1 LIQFII
7 EEREIKIKISS
18 IQFNSSM
25 TTESKSKESE
35 KSKSESSLNNNN
47 NDNNNNT
54 DQVVEVEKIST
65 IPSTSTSTQQ
75 QQQGNDVGVDVGVGV
90 GVGDKIKEIVCVI
103 PASPCSA
110 VSISVFES
118 GTVAAAVAIPVIPA
132 ITTTTAPSP
141 PPPPPPPP
149 PPSQQQLLKE
159 LELEEELELD
169 GCFVVS
175 DVPVKSVGFTT
186 STSFLPSLPPPIE
199 MNETLIEITGAI
211 PHPPPARK
219 SDASSI
225 GTVSTLGGN
234 SGVVRRNSIKKD
246 KKKQKDCG
254 PFIPAAID
262 YADSLGANATG
273 GSSGLEDNIHDGRI
287 QLGICAMDKKARSK
301 PMAEILSRLDET
313 LFRVVFF
320 GDDLILNHPID
331 DWPSNIDVLIAFYSK
346 GYPLGK
352 AKEYVKLRKVY
363 CLNDLNMQ
371 SKLQDRRQ
379 VYDMLEAS
387 GIDVPR
393 HVFLSLDGYKST
405 GSGDGNMLNNNKSG
419 SSSSGGQEGGGGDGD
434 GNKKNK
440 NKDGGCESSQSQQGK
455 GSSNSNSSKCT
466 NNSSSSY
473 VDEYDDHIEINGVS
487 IHKPFVEKPID
498 ADDHN
503 IAIYYPTSAG
513 GGCKKLFRKIGNRSS
528 EFYPDISEIRRD
540 GSYVY
545 EEFVETQGTDVKMYT
560 VGPDYG
566 HAEARKSPTVDGK
579 VQRNAD
585 GKELRFPVIL
595 TRSEKEIARRIV
607 VQFKQFVC
615 GFDLLRVQ
623 EGHSVVSYCCDV
635 NGFSFVKNSRYVIY
649 CYIHVLCLRVYYFKV
664 CIYFISRMDGPVRS
678 EEWMDR
684 WIDEIKL
691 DRRPQP

>member
-1 LIQFII
+1 
-7 EEREIKIKISS
+7 
-18 IQFNSSM
+18 M
-25 TTESKSKESE
+25 TTE
-35 KSKSESSLNNNN
+35 SESSLNNNPN
-47 NDNNNNT
+47 
-54 DQVVEVEKIST
+54 
-65 IPSTSTSTQQ
+65 
-75 QQQGNDVGVDVGVGV
+75 GVDV
-90 GVGDKIKEIVCVI
+90 DNKINKEIVCVI
-103 PASPCSA
+103 PAASPTSA
-110 VSISVFES
+110 TSTSVVSVSES
-118 GTVAAAVAIPVIPA
+118 GAIAIAAAAAAAVSVPVSD
-132 ITTTTAPSP
+132 IT
-141 PPPPPPPP
+141 
-149 PPSQQQLLKE
+149 PPSQQQLEE
-159 LELEEELELD
+159 LEELEEED
-169 GCFVVS
+169 VSGCFVVS
-175 DVPVKSVGFTT
+175 DVPVKSVDFTT
-186 STSFLPSLPPPIE
+186 STTSFLPILPPLTPITT
-199 MNETLIEITGAI
+199 ETKTTVLTTAI
-211 PHPPPARK
+211 LPPIPAMK
-219 SDASSI
+219 SDSST
-225 GTVSTLGGN
+225 GTVSTLG
-234 SGVVRRNSIKKD
+234 SVKRNSSNTSKKD
-246 KKKQKDCG
+246 KKKPKDCG

-262 YADSLGANATG
+262 FADSLGATGCGGSTTG
-273 GSSGLEDNIHDGRI
+273 GGGGGGGYNEDMHDGRI

-346 GYPLGK
+346 GYPLQK

-371 SKLQDRRQ
+371 SILQDRRK

-393 HVFLSLDGYKST
+393 HVFLSQDNYKST
-405 GSGDGNMLNNNKSG
+405 GSGDGNMLNNNKKVENGSGSG
-419 SSSSGGQEGGGGDGD
+419 SSGGDGKE
-434 GNKKNK
+434 GNSKDKKNK
-440 NKDGGCESSQSQQGK
+440 NKDSDSQSQGGQGGG
-455 GSSNSNSSKCT
+455 GSSSGSQHGQG
-466 NNSSSSY
+466 SSSSAH
-473 VDEYDDHIEINGVS
+473 VEEYDDHIEINGVS

-635 NGFSFVKNSRYVIY
+635 NGFSFVKNSRYVT
-649 CYIHVLCLRVYYFKV
+649 L
-664 CIYFISRMDGPVRS
+664 
-678 EEWMDR
+678 
-684 WIDEIKL
+684 
-691 DRRPQP
+691 